1 MRLNRWAFVGVA
13 AVLAVYGVAWAQ
25 DEPEP
30 ATEIEVGAQR
40 DVQLTP
46 LQMVAEAEKYVPSME
61 QGQTSVKRSLTEARA
76 QRDVV
81 KVLCLSDKLSQIDVA
96 IRSARDRTE
105 SLRAAASEADE
116 DRAKHEFT
124 VLRVLRD
131 RVNTLVAEANQ
142 CIGEETGFVGESKVS
157 VDIDPDMPWE
167 DPSDF
172 PRDEFV
178 SNPPVLSSPFL

>member
-1 MRLNRWAFVGVA
+1 VRLIRWAFVGA
-13 AVLAVYGVAWAQ
+13 AGVLAAWSVAWAQ

-30 ATEIEVGAQR
+30 AAEVEIGTQR

-46 LQMVAEAEKYVPSME
+46 LQMVAEAEKYVPAME
-61 QGQTSVKRSLTEARA
+61 QGQGNVKRSLLEARA

-96 IRSARDRTE
+96 IKSSRDRME
-105 SLRAAASEADE
+105 SLRGAASEGDE

-131 RVNTLVAEANQ
+131 RVNTLVSEAAQ
-142 CIGEETGFVGESKVS
+142 CIGEETGFVGEASVT

-172 PRDEFV
+172 PPDDFD